1 MASCLVVSAA
11 FWVTYYILG
20 REHQEATPLLSLGL
34 QFFLPGVLSL
44 AFGWAVAS
52 IVTAEIPTK
61 SPYLFGVGLVLLYS
75 CTDLIARNLII
86 RLGQRLPTTQAVSL
100 ALISPVFSIL
110 SIGVFLVPVIIVAG
124 LSAGYILSKVTSP

>member
-1 MASCLVVSAA
+1 
-11 FWVTYYILG
+11 
-20 REHQEATPLLSLGL
+20 
-34 QFFLPGVLSL
+34 
-44 AFGWAVAS
+44 
-52 IVTAEIPTK
+52 
-61 SPYLFGVGLVLLYS
+61 LYS